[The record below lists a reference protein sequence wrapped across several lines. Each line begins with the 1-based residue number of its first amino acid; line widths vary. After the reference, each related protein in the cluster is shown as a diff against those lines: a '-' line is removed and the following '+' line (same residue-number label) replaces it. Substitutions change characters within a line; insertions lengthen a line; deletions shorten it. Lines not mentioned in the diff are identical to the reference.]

1 MGLLLV
7 LLVIPRLPVVVILC
21 VLMMLVTIGG
31 VGVAS
36 VGGEVGRVPRSG
48 VSPAVGVVISA
59 IVPLVTLVPLVTI
72 HIMVAGVTV
81 RIRVS
86 VILHP
91 LQQWVTR
98 PPVVTIAPVIMHRP
112 ATITVSKMSQAHDV
126 THPRSLCSS

>member
-1 MGLLLV
+1 M
-7 LLVIPRLPVVVILC
+7 P
-21 VLMMLVTIGG
+21 VTIGG

-48 VSPAVGVVISA
+48 VSPAVRVVISA
-59 IVPLVTLVPLVTI
+59 IVPLVPLVTLVTLVTI

-91 LQQWVTR
+91 LQQWVPR
-98 PPVVTIAPVIMHRP
+98 PPVVTIAPVIMHWP
-112 ATITVSKMSQAHDV
+112 ATITFSK
-126 THPRSLCSS
+126 SSHHLHMM

>member
-1 MGLLLV
+1 
-7 LLVIPRLPVVVILC
+7 
-21 VLMMLVTIGG
+21 MMPVTIGG

-59 IVPLVTLVPLVTI
+59 IVPLVTI

-81 RIRVS
+81 RIRVA

-91 LQQWVTR
+91 LQQRVPR
-98 PPVVTIAPVIMHRP
+98 PPVITIAPVIMHWP
-112 ATITVSKMSQAHDV
+112 AIITVSKMSHAHDV
-126 THPRSLCSS
+126 THPRSLWSS